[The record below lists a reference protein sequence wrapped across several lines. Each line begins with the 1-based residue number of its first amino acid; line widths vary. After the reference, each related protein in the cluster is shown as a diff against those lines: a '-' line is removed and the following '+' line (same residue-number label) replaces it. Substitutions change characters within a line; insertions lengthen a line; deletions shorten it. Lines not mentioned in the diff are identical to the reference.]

1 MRTPLIRPLL
11 LCAALLAP
19 QCANAQEQLREGL
32 WEITVRMEIGGQP
45 ASAAPLVVRQ
55 CLNQQSAQDLMTQ
68 LTGAAGGCQVSDLQ
82 QEGNRARWNLTCS
95 GQIELTG
102 SGEVTMTAGGF
113 DGTLNAMIGMGG
125 TSVPIMQT
133 FGARR
138 VGECQ

>member
-11 LCAALLAP
+11 LCAVLLAP
-19 QCANAQEQLREGL
+19 QWARGQDQLREGL
-32 WEITVRMEIGGQP
+32 WEITVRMEIAGQP
-45 ASAAPLVVRQ
+45 ASAEPLVVRQ
-55 CLNQQSAQDLMTQ
+55 CINQQSAQDLVAQ
-68 LTGAAGGCQVSDLQ
+68 LTGAPGGCQVSDLR

-102 SGEVTMTAGGF
+102 TGDITVNAAGF
-113 DGTLNAMIGMGG
+113 DGTLNATIGMGG
-125 TSVPIMQT
+125 TSLPIMQT

>member
-1 MRTPLIRPLL
+1 MRMPLTPALL
-11 LCAALLAP
+11 LCAALLSPLSALADEL
-19 QCANAQEQLREGL
+19 QEGL
-32 WEITVRMEIGGQP
+32 WEVTVRMEIAGQP
-45 ASAAPLVVRQ
+45 ATAAPLVVRQ
-55 CLNQQSAQDLMTQ
+55 CINQQSAQDLMTQ
-68 LTGAAGGCQVSDLQ
+68 LTGAAGGCQVSDLH
-82 QEGNRARWNLTCS
+82 QEGNRARWNLTCM

-102 SGEVTMTAGGF
+102 TGDVTITAGGF